1 MGRRAKLA
9 AVAGLI
15 FLAREAPAAG
25 QAATQAVNLV
35 PHRAVYELT
44 LDNTRPSTRMVGL
57 SGRMVYELTG
67 SRCEGYT
74 QNMRIVTQSVTQEG
88 ESSLSDQRST
98 SWEDGEGKQLRFT
111 WSTYR
116 DQQLAESSAG
126 VATRGPTAEDDTKV
140 ELTQPERGNLTIS
153 GKALFPMQHSIL
165 LIQAARKGQTVFT
178 ADFFDGSEK
187 AEKVYTTTSLIG
199 RRLRPGFNK
208 TLPRAQ
214 NAERLDGL
222 AGWPV
227 SISYFEQDSE
237 TKDATPA
244 YELAFVMFD
253 NGVSRRLFMDYGD
266 YALRGEMTTITFLES
281 SPCPAA
287 R

>member
-1 MGRRAKLA
+1 MRLAGKLTALA
-9 AVAGLI
+9 ALGALG
-15 FLAREAPAAG
+15 FGAARDAAA
-25 QAATQAVNLV
+25 QSVNLA

-44 LDNTRPSTRMVGL
+44 LDKTRSSTRMVGL

-98 SWEDGEGKQLRFT
+98 SWEDGDATQLRFT

-116 DQQLAESSAG
+116 DQEMAETSAG
-126 VATRGPTAEDDTKV
+126 TAVRGKTEDEDIKV
-140 ELTQPERGNLTIS
+140 ELTQPERTTLSVT
-153 GKALFPMQHSIL
+153 GKALFPIQHSIA
-165 LIQAARKGQTVFT
+165 LIEAARKGQTVFT

-187 AEKVYTTTSLIG
+187 AEKVYNTTSLIG
-199 RRLRPGFNK
+199 RKTKTGYNK
-208 TLPRAQ
+208 TLPRVQ
-214 NAERLDGL
+214 NAEKLDAL

-227 SISYFEQDSE
+227 SISYFEQDAE
-237 TKDATPA
+237 GKDSPPA
-244 YELAFVMFD
+244 YELAFVLFD
-253 NGVSRRLFMDYGD
+253 NGVSRKLFMDYGD
-266 YALRGEMTTITFLES
+266 YALRGEMTAITFLES
-281 SPCPAA
+281 TPCPAPA